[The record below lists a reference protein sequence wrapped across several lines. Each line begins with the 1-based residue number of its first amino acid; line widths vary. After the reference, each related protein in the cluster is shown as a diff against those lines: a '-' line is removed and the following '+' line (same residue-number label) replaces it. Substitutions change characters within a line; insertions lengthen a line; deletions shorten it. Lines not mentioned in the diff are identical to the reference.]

1 VHVRKEPGVPRPT
14 LKRDL
19 RAAERGHEA
28 EPDENAE
35 HDPVAE
41 RRRTEVER
49 HQREHPGVH
58 ERDDDADGELRR
70 AGTADRRRP
79 NQPRQS
85 IAKTGDS
92 VVKDPDDHGG
102 DRRYDDATTL
112 FKTYTENRPS
122 NPWGF
127 YMLGLSAWK
136 SGDRAQAE
144 SAFVQALSLDSTH
157 VKSHLNLSRV
167 LLEDGQPDSA
177 LTHIEAAI
185 ALDSVSSEPLRLQG
199 RAFEALDKT
208 DDAIV
213 AYQHAVVRDSGD
225 VWAMNNLG
233 ALYIRLGRF
242 EDAIGPLA
250 RAVELND
257 KVATF
262 SNNLGMALENT
273 GRIADA
279 ITQYRAALAIE
290 GTYGKAVS
298 NLQRVQQVKQDPS
311 VTPIDLTER
320 SKRFQD
326 EIAKW

>member
-1 VHVRKEPGVPRPT
+1 MSYQFELDRSNRSFRFPVILMAAIVCMVTAAYVFAACGDRNPDQARASEPVT
-14 LKRDL
+14 SSSSSVT
-19 RAAERGHEA
+19 
-28 EPDENAE
+28 
-35 HDPVAE
+35 PVSTTSSDKPALVISGPLTFE
-41 RRRTEVER
+41 L
-49 HQREHPGVH
+49 
-58 ERDDDADGELRR
+58 ADSAYR
-70 AGTADRRRP
+70 
-79 NQPRQS
+79 
-85 IAKTGDS
+85 
-92 VVKDPDDHGG
+92 

-112 FKTYTENRPS
+112 FKTYTENRPG

-213 AYQHAVVRDSGD
+213 AYQHAIVKDSGD

-279 ITQYRAALAIE
+279 IIQYRAALAIE

-311 VTPIDLTER
+311 VTPIDLIER
-320 SKRFQD
+320 SKQFQD
-326 EIAKW
+326 EITKW

>member
-1 VHVRKEPGVPRPT
+1 MSYQFELDRSNRSLRFPVILMAAIVCMVTATYVFAACGDRNPDQARASEPVTSSSSSVTPASTVGSEKPALVIS
-14 LKRDL
+14 
-19 RAAERGHEA
+19 G
-28 EPDENAE
+28 
-35 HDPVAE
+35 PVTFE
-41 RRRTEVER
+41 L
-49 HQREHPGVH
+49 
-58 ERDDDADGELRR
+58 ADSAYR
-70 AGTADRRRP
+70 
-79 NQPRQS
+79 
-85 IAKTGDS
+85 
-92 VVKDPDDHGG
+92 

-177 LTHIEAAI
+177 LTHMEAAI

-213 AYQHAVVRDSGD
+213 AYQHAIVRDSGD

-320 SKRFQD
+320 SKQFQ
-326 EIAKW
+326 EQTTKW

>member
-1 VHVRKEPGVPRPT
+1 MSYQFELDRSNRSFRFPVILMAAIVCMVTAAYVFAACGDRNPDQARASEPVT
-14 LKRDL
+14 SSSSSVT
-19 RAAERGHEA
+19 
-28 EPDENAE
+28 
-35 HDPVAE
+35 PVSTTSSDKPALVISGPVTFE
-41 RRRTEVER
+41 L
-49 HQREHPGVH
+49 
-58 ERDDDADGELRR
+58 ADSAYR
-70 AGTADRRRP
+70 
-79 NQPRQS
+79 
-85 IAKTGDS
+85 
-92 VVKDPDDHGG
+92 

-112 FKTYTENRPS
+112 FKTYTENRPG

-213 AYQHAVVRDSGD
+213 AYQHSIVKDSGD

-279 ITQYRAALAIE
+279 IIQYRAALAIE

-311 VTPIDLTER
+311 VTPIDLIER
-320 SKRFQD
+320 SKQFQ
-326 EIAKW
+326 EETTKW

>member
-1 VHVRKEPGVPRPT
+1 MSYQFELDRSNRSLRFPVILMAAIVCTVTAAYAFAACGDRNPDQARASEPVSSSSSSIT
-14 LKRDL
+14 
-19 RAAERGHEA
+19 
-28 EPDENAE
+28 
-35 HDPVAE
+35 PVSTVSGEKPAVVISGPVTFE
-41 RRRTEVER
+41 M
-49 HQREHPGVH
+49 
-58 ERDDDADGELRR
+58 ADSAYR
-70 AGTADRRRP
+70 
-79 NQPRQS
+79 
-85 IAKTGDS
+85 
-92 VVKDPDDHGG
+92 

-136 SGDRAQAE
+136 SGDRSQAE

-167 LLEDGQPDSA
+167 LLEEGQPDSA
-177 LTHIEAAI
+177 LTHIDAAI

-213 AYQHAVVRDSGD
+213 AYQHAIVQDSGD

-233 ALYIRLGRF
+233 ALFIRLGRF

-262 SNNLGMALENT
+262 YNNLGMALENT

-279 ITQYRAALAIE
+279 ITEYRAALAIE

-320 SKRFQD
+320 SKQFQD
-326 EIAKW
+326 QISKW

>member
-1 VHVRKEPGVPRPT
+1 MSYQFELDRSNRSLRFPVILMAAIVCMVTATYVFAACGDRNPDQARASEPVTSSSSSVTPASTVGSEKPALVIS
-14 LKRDL
+14 
-19 RAAERGHEA
+19 G
-28 EPDENAE
+28 
-35 HDPVAE
+35 PVTFELADSAY
-41 RRRTEVER
+41 R
-49 HQREHPGVH
+49 H
-58 ERDDDADGELRR
+58 
-70 AGTADRRRP
+70 
-79 NQPRQS
+79 
-85 IAKTGDS
+85 
-92 VVKDPDDHGG
+92 
-102 DRRYDDATTL
+102 RRYDDATTL
-112 FKTYTENRPS
+112 FKAYTENRPS

-213 AYQHAVVRDSGD
+213 AYQHAIVRDSGD

-320 SKRFQD
+320 SKQFQ
-326 EIAKW
+326 EETTKW